1 MNWQLTEKT
10 RQHEARLWKTFMTT
24 AMETLMQV
32 SLIVFMAGSLLGMGL
47 TLKVEDALT
56 GLADLRFGALVVL
69 LGFGLGPA
77 VAFCLSWLLGLDPPY
92 AAGLMLLGMTPCA
105 PFLAT
110 LANRAGGNKPH
121 IAANLLISAVGTIL
135 LLPLAVPQVIPGLTV
150 NAWSIAR
157 PLLLIVL
164 LPMVVGMLALSASP
178 GTATRSLPWVKAVTS
193 AATMIMLA
201 MCAVIYGKGFVEA
214 VGTRAIG
221 AQALFF
227 LTVTTISYI
236 CGNGLPPDRRS
247 VLTLGICTRNVG
259 AALAPLVA
267 TSGTDQRMVVMVV
280 MGVPLQLIFG
290 LLTAKWLKGTR
301 KA

>member
-1 MNWQLTEKT
+1 
-10 RQHEARLWKTFMTT
+10 MTT

-77 VAFCLSWLLGLDPPY
+77 VAYCLSWLLGLDPPY
-92 AAGLMLLGMTPCA
+92 AAGLMLLGLTPCA
-105 PFLAT
+105 PFLST
-110 LANRAGGNKPH
+110 LATRAGGNKTH
-121 IAANLLISAVGTIL
+121 IAANLLISAAGTIL
-135 LLPLAVPQVIPGLTV
+135 LLPLAVPQTIPGLTV
-150 NAWSIAR
+150 DAWSIAR

-164 LPMVVGMLALSASP
+164 VPMVVGMLTLSASP

-193 AATMIMLA
+193 VATIIMLA
-201 MCAVIYGKGFVEA
+201 MCVIIYGKGFFEA

-227 LTVTTISYI
+227 LMVTTIAYA
-236 CGNGLPPDRRS
+236 CGKGLPPDRRS
-247 VLTLGICTRNVG
+247 VLTLGVCTRNVG
-259 AALAPLVA
+259 AALAPLLA
-267 TSGTDQRMVVMVV
+267 TPGADQRIVVMVV
-280 MGVPLQLIFG
+280 MGVPLQLIFA
-290 LLTAKWLKGTR
+290 LSAAKWLDGKGR
-301 KA
+301 A